1 MNDAGVLAASLP
13 HWDMTAVFPAPGS
26 AEHLAAEALLVQ
38 LIDAAVA
45 AFERHPELGPAAFEP
60 ATAALERALEHA
72 RTVHAYIYAFVAT
85 DSRDARAQSHLSA
98 LQQQMVRLTQLDTRY
113 TAWVGTL
120 DLAALVAA
128 SPMAAARAGVL
139 RRAQQRAAHQMSPD
153 EEALAAELNPTGA
166 LAWSQ
171 LHGMVTSQLSVAL
184 DGDQPLPM
192 SAVRNLAGAADRAVR
207 RRAHEAELA
216 AWERAAVP
224 LAAALNAIKGQVG
237 VLGRRRGWETPLD
250 ASLFDNAIDAATLA
264 AMLQAAREAFPD
276 FRRYLRAKAR
286 LLGVPQL
293 AWYDLFAPVGGAG
306 RVWSYPAAQA
316 FILEHFGQYSP
327 RLRQLAERAFAE
339 GWVDAEPR
347 AGKVDGAFCMRL
359 RGAESR
365 ILANYTPTVK
375 SVLTLA
381 HELGHAYHNLNLAD
395 QPLLNQETP
404 MTLAETASIFC
415 ETIVRHAALAHAD
428 ADGQLEILEASLAG
442 ATQVVIDI
450 TSRFAFE
457 REVFDGRR
465 SRALTIAEL
474 DQAMLAAQ
482 RDTYGDAIDAATLH
496 PKMWAVKGHYY
507 SGSRSFYNYPYMF
520 GLLFGLGLYALR
532 QQHPASF
539 DGHYDALLAATGT
552 ADAAELAQR
561 MGIDIRSIDF
571 WRASLALIRAD
582 VDRFEALVAQRTAPQ
597 AGPGAG

>member
-1 MNDAGVLAASLP
+1 MNDADVPAAPLP

-26 AEHLAAEALLVQ
+26 AEYLAAEASLIQVIDEALV
-38 LIDAAVA
+38 
-45 AFERHPELGPAAFEP
+45 AFERHSDLGLAAFEP
-60 ATAALERALEHA
+60 ATVALERALEQA
-72 RTVHAYIYAFVAT
+72 RTIQAYIYAFVAT
-85 DSRDARAQSHLSA
+85 DSRDAQAQSLYSA
-98 LQQQMVRLTQLDTRY
+98 LQQQVMRLTQLGTRY
-113 TAWVGTL
+113 TAWIGTL

-153 EEALAAELNPTGA
+153 EEALAAELNLTGA

-171 LHGMVTSQLSVAL
+171 LHATVTSQLSVAL
-184 DGDQPLPM
+184 DPDGRELPM
-192 SAVRNLAGAADRAVR
+192 SAIRNLAGSADRAVR

-237 VLGRRRGWETPLD
+237 VLARRRGWESPL
-250 ASLFDNAIDAATLA
+250 ATSLFDNAIDAATLD

-293 AWYDLFAPVGGAG
+293 AWYDVFAPVGDGG
-306 RVWSYPAAQA
+306 RGWPYATAQA
-316 FILEHFGQYSP
+316 FILEQFGQRSP

-339 GWVDAEPR
+339 GWIDAEPR

-359 RGAESR
+359 RGTESR
-365 ILANYTPTVK
+365 ILANYTPTIK

-415 ETIVRHAALAHAD
+415 ETIVRHAALERAD

-450 TSRFAFE
+450 TSRFTFE
-457 REVFDGRR
+457 RAVFDGRR
-465 SRALTIAEL
+465 SRALSIAEL
-474 DQAMLAAQ
+474 DQVMLAAQ
-482 RDTYGDAIDAATLH
+482 RDAYGDAIDDATLH

-539 DGHYDALLAATGT
+539 DERYDALLATTGT

-571 WRASLALIRAD
+571 WRASLALIRD
-582 VDRFEALVAQRTAPQ
+582 DIDRFEALVAQRTVA
-597 AGPGAG
+597 AAHE